1 MATTQR
7 VLMISGDC
15 HAGPPQPA
23 FLPYFDSHRAEAE
36 DYCRSRPN
44 RAAAEAAAEGD
55 LEAVAAQLSAFMLQT
70 GAAPETAAS
79 FSERALT
86 MTAGLFDS
94 KVRNECLDAD
104 GIAGEV
110 IFPDGFIDN
119 HPPFSDAME
128 TEQKFRRLGT
138 RNWPFELRLDDLR
151 QRRAAGVDPA
161 FHRVLVLRS
170 APAVVLPVGRRVRA
184 PSEAAAG
191 RGRRACSLGAT
202 GAPPAR

>member
-23 FLPYFDSHRAEAE
+23 FRPYFDSHRAEAE

-138 RNWPFELRLDDLR
+138 RNWPFELRLGSSC
-151 QRRAAGVDPA
+151 RRRTISMPWWRSWCGRASPGCGAASWC
-161 FHRVLVLRS
+161 RRS
-170 APAVVLPVGRRVRA
+170 ATSCPAITTSTTSG
-184 PSEAAAG
+184 
-191 RGRRACSLGAT
+191 CGAR
-202 GAPPAR
+202 PPISPCP